1 MKQISTRETKFL
13 RASILVGGT
22 VSVLTGIATFTHLR
36 FGNALSNLTG
46 SLAVFDHFFDVCLA
60 LAVSLFLAGLGHRVC
75 QSLKLAFASTAEQF
89 CFCLFSGTGVFGLLL
104 LGIGILGLF
113 KPWIILL
120 VIALVIV
127 ICRHNMIG
135 VLHVLSQGL
144 RFALSTPQTKL
155 LTALFVSLLL
165 FLALR
170 ATSPPLSA
178 DEVIYHLPATQRFV
192 DQGRVGPN
200 FDNALGNVPFLVHMI
215 YVLFLM
221 AKSDISAKLFGFFLA
236 VAVALSLYAFC
247 ARYLSRSVGAVA
259 MFLFFCAGMVVEVAV
274 TARIDVSLAGM
285 LFLCTYAMFN
295 YLETKTVSWLLTSA
309 LFAGFS
315 LGIKPSALIWLVSL
329 GLLSLVEQIR
339 TNQNRLRKV
348 LANAAIYCCL
358 SAAVASP
365 WYLKNYVWFGNP
377 VYPFVTG
384 ELAQFGQSGNRY
396 FNEQDHQKLEQH
408 FEEVRQS
415 DPLLVASLDQEL
427 SSARDARPSRHPLR
441 IWEYFTQPNKY
452 LMAEP
457 RHYPNYLFL
466 LAPLLLFLPR
476 QRIVLWLFVVSV
488 VCVFATAYNSWIA
501 RYQLPAYPALTIVSA
516 FVLSHIS
523 NQIRQRLALAPL
535 ISVYVIALALSFV
548 IGSAAVA
555 IRQFD
560 LLAYLRGSISRSQ
573 FDSRLTYHKPIDFIN
588 RKLPADARVICIG
601 AQMNYGIQRPYL
613 TDESWF
619 ATKWRRMLVKNG
631 NLDDLHKDLKS
642 QGFTHVL
649 YSRGLFTF
657 AARQGLE
664 GTGGMMLIDNK
675 SDKDS
680 QAQPSASFEHSLL
693 VNWSTFSLY
702 RKQYLEVVYQDNYQF
717 EVLRL
722 K

>member
-13 RASILVGGT
+13 PASVLVGATLAG
-22 VSVLTGIATFTHLR
+22 LTGVAILTHHRL
-36 FGNALSNLTG
+36 GNAVIDLTG
-46 SLAVFDHFFDVCLA
+46 SLAVFDHFLDICFA
-60 LAVSLFLAGLGHRVC
+60 LAVSLFLVVVGHRVC
-75 QSLKLAFASTAEQF
+75 QSLKLVFANTAEQF
-89 CFCLFSGTGVFGLLL
+89 SFCLFSGTGVSGLLL

-113 KPWIILL
+113 KPWIVLL
-120 VIALVIV
+120 VIAVVIV
-127 ICRHNMIG
+127 ICRHNMMG
-135 VLHVLSQGL
+135 VFHLLAQGL
-144 RFALSTPQTKL
+144 RSALSTPQTKL

-165 FLALR
+165 FFAMR
-170 ATSPPLSA
+170 AASPPLAA
-178 DEVIYHLPATQRFV
+178 DEVIYHLPATQHFV
-192 DQGRVGPN
+192 DEGRVGPN

-221 AKSDISAKLFGFFLA
+221 AKSDIAAKLFSFVLA
-236 VAVALSLYAFC
+236 VATALSLYAFC
-247 ARYLSRSVGAVA
+247 ARYLSRSVGALA
-259 MFLFFCAGMVVEVAV
+259 MFGFFCGGIVVEVAV
-274 TARIDVSLAGM
+274 TSRIDVSLAGM

-295 YLETKTVSWLLTSA
+295 YLETKTVSWLFTSA

-315 LGIKPSALIWLVSL
+315 LGIKPSALIWLGSL

-339 TNQNRLRKV
+339 TNQNHLRKV
-348 LANAAIYCCL
+348 LANAAIYCCFA
-358 SAAVASP
+358 AAVASP

-384 ELAQFGQSGNRY
+384 ELAQFGPSGNRY

-408 FEEVRQS
+408 FQAVQNSEPQ
-415 DPLLVASLDQEL
+415 LVASLDQEL

-441 IWEYFTQPNKY
+441 IWEYFTQPDTY

-466 LAPLLLFLPR
+466 LTPLLLLLPR
-476 QRIVLWLFVVSV
+476 NRIALWLFGLSV

-516 FVLSHIS
+516 FVISHVS
-523 NQIRQRLALAPL
+523 YQIKHRLAMAPM

-548 IGSAAVA
+548 IGSAAVS
-555 IRQFD
+555 IKQFD
-560 LLAYLRGSISRSQ
+560 LLSYLRGSISRRE
-573 FDSRLTYHKPIDFIN
+573 FDSKLTYYRPIDFIN
-588 RKLPADARVICIG
+588 RNLPADARVICIG

-619 ATKWRRMLVKNG
+619 ATKWRRLLVKNG

-649 YSRGLFTF
+649 YSPGLFTF
-657 AARQGLE
+657 AALEGLE
-664 GTGGMMLIDNK
+664 GTGGMNLIDNK
-675 SDKDS
+675 SAKDT
-680 QAQPSASFEHSLL
+680 QAKPSSSFVHSLL
-693 VNWSTFSLY
+693 INWSTFSLY
-702 RKQYLEVVYQDNYQF
+702 RKEYLEVVYQDKNQF